1 MDMPKPL
8 QKIKRPR
15 NLYMEAMESIKASIF
30 RGDFGPGQPLP
41 SEKDL
46 TGLLGVSRPV
56 VREALR
62 ALQMQGFLDIR
73 RGNQGG
79 TFVNA
84 VNDISFQENL
94 SDLIRLRSV
103 SIADLANARLLIEPE
118 VFRLA
123 ARNASPAQLA
133 ALATIVTETVGL
145 PPGRQRVKLGMNF
158 HRLVAKMCTNLF
170 YGLLMDTI
178 MDFLGSFIVTL
189 NAENLEIH
197 NDHDHREIFAA
208 LSDNDG
214 EHAATLLRT
223 HIEDLS
229 KNLIRLEQ
237 QWLQAKE
244 SGEPT

>member
-1 MDMPKPL
+1 MPKPL
-8 QKIKRPR
+8 QKIRRPR
-15 NLYMEAMESIKASIF
+15 SLYMEAMESIKASIF
-30 RGDFGPGQPLP
+30 RGDFGPGRPLP

-46 TGLLGVSRPV
+46 TSMLGVSRPV

-62 ALQMQGFLDIR
+62 ALQMQGFLEIR

-84 VNDISFQENL
+84 IKDISFQENL

-103 SIADLANARLLIEPE
+103 SIADLANARLHIEPE

-123 ARNASPAQLA
+123 ASNATPAQLA
-133 ALATIVTETVGL
+133 ALDKIVQETVGL
-145 PPGRQRVKLGMNF
+145 PPGTTRVQLGMNF

-189 NAENLEIH
+189 NAENIEIH
-197 NDHDHREIFAA
+197 NDHDHKKIFAA
-208 LSDNDG
+208 LNDRDG
-214 EHAATLLRT
+214 DRAAALLKA

-229 KNLIRLEQ
+229 KNLVRLEEA
-237 QWLQAKE
+237 WLQAKE
-244 SGEPT
+244 VGELEK

>member
-1 MDMPKPL
+1 MPKPL
-8 QKIKRPR
+8 QKIRRPR

-30 RGDFGPGQPLP
+30 RGDFGPGQSLP

-46 TGLLGVSRPV
+46 TSMLGVSRPV

-84 VNDISFQENL
+84 INDISFQENL

-123 ARNASPAQLA
+123 ASNATPAQLA
-133 ALATIVTETVGL
+133 ALDNIVQETDGL
-145 PPGRQRVKLGMNF
+145 PPGKTRVQLGMNF
-158 HRLVAKMCTNLF
+158 HRQVAKMCTNLF

-197 NDHDHREIFAA
+197 NDHDHKEILAA
-208 LSDNDG
+208 LNDHDG
-214 EHAATLLRT
+214 DRAAALLRT
-223 HIEDLS
+223 HIKDLS
-229 KNLIRLEQ
+229 KNLVRLEES
-237 QWLQAKE
+237 WLQAKE
-244 SGEPT
+244 AGELKK

>member
-1 MDMPKPL
+1 MPKPL
-8 QKIKRPR
+8 QKIRRPR
-15 NLYMEAMESIKASIF
+15 SLYMEAMESIKASIF

-46 TGLLGVSRPV
+46 TSMLGVSRPV

-84 VNDISFQENL
+84 VKDISFQENL

-103 SIADLANARLLIEPE
+103 SIADLANARLHIEPE

-123 ARNASPAQLA
+123 AANATPAQLA
-133 ALATIVTETVGL
+133 ALGKIVQETDGL
-145 PPGRQRVKLGMNF
+145 PPGKTRVQLGMNF
-158 HRLVAKMCTNLF
+158 HRLAAKMCTNLF

-178 MDFLGSFIVTL
+178 MDFLASFIVTL
-189 NAENLEIH
+189 NAENIEIH
-197 NDHDHREIFAA
+197 NDHDHKEIFAA
-208 LSDNDG
+208 LNDRNG
-214 EHAATLLRT
+214 DHAAALLRT

-229 KNLIRLEQ
+229 KNLVRLEEA
-237 QWLQAKE
+237 WLQAKE
-244 SGEPT
+244 VGEIEK